1 MEWLNSEQSNLYI
14 NTNEQH
20 KSKRIKE
27 LTAFIALIA
36 LIALIV
42 YIALIKIKIKFR

>member
-1 MEWLNSEQSNLYI
+1 MEWLNSESLNLYI

-27 LTAFIALIA
+27 LIAFIE
-36 LIALIV
+36 
-42 YIALIKIKIKFR
+42 LIKIRPKFR